1 MVVAAYNLFD
11 VMYAMLIYYAGSYHS
26 RESQRIL
33 GTRLTEREHDK
44 KKRIEIKKKPER
56 QRSGLTYGV
65 ECWVTYTDTTKMF
78 GWKQNNRNANT

>member
-1 MVVAAYNLFD
+1 MSPFAPTFEGGGEVVVAAYNLFD

-44 KKRIEIKKKPER
+44 KKKRNKKKNQSDNVP
-56 QRSGLTYGV
+56 G
-65 ECWVTYTDTTKMF
+65 
-78 GWKQNNRNANT
+78 